1 MEPVQGGGR
10 VGAVVVGGGEEGECR
25 EIECRERREERGHR
39 KRKGISRTRFKT
51 RWGVCNIPKIFIY
64 IKYIKLMLL
73 KGCIMGK
80 LTNRNMR
87 YFEQA

>member
-39 KRKGISRTRFKT
+39 KRKVVQSFVIL
-51 RWGVCNIPKIFIY
+51 ILY
-64 IKYIKLMLL
+64 I
-73 KGCIMGK
+73 
-80 LTNRNMR
+80 
-87 YFEQA
+87 

>member
-39 KRKGISRTRFKT
+39 KRKVVQSFVIL
-51 RWGVCNIPKIFIY
+51 IL
-64 IKYIKLMLL
+64 YIKLMLL

-80 LTNRNMR
+80 LTNKNMR
-87 YFEQA
+87 YFGKRRNHLIIKL